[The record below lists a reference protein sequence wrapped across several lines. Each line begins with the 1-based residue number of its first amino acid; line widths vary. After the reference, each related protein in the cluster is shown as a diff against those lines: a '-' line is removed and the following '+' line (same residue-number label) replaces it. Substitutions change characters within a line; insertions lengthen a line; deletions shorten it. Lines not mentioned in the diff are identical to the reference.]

1 MQLWRMWGSP
11 AKTCRKLTRAHTYT
25 GGAAD
30 GYHMHVDTV
39 TTVCPAGVGVAAACV
54 VSHALGTWGRF
65 QPRVQIGTYCLE
77 PGSYEYEAHSN
88 CAVAPVPVTIDR
100 DEEKSAWRVMPTLSA
115 LKDAWT
121 VRRRQLQLAA
131 GVLGAFSH
139 GAHTCPHTCLCLK
152 QALESCTKLPSK
164 CRFALDAGQ
173 KAMVYTLWRDQP
185 GSIHHQ
191 HVIITATAP

>member
-11 AKTCRKLTRAHTYT
+11 ANARKSVPPAAHAHTHT
-25 GGAAD
+25 GAD
-30 GYHMHVDTV
+30 GYHMNIDTV
-39 TTVCPAGVGVAAACV
+39 TTVCPAGAGAPAACV
-54 VSHALGTWGRF
+54 VSHALGTWGHL
-65 QPRVQIGTYCLE
+65 QPHVQIGTYCLE

-88 CAVAPVPVTIDR
+88 CAVAPVPVTFDH
-100 DEEKSAWRVMPTLSA
+100 DEEKSTWRVTLPTLSA

-131 GVLGAFSH
+131 GLLGAFSH
-139 GAHTCPHTCLCLK
+139 LCLCLK
-152 QALESCTKLPSK
+152 QALQSCTELPSK

-173 KAMVYTLWRDQP
+173 KAMVYTLWRDKP